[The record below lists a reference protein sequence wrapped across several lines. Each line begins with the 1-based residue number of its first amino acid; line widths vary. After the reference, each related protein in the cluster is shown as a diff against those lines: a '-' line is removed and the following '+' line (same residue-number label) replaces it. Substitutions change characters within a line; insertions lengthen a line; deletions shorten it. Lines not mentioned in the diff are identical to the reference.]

1 MRVDRPRKADRSFL
15 NCSRDKRV
23 LSLRVGDYEP
33 YSVSDATDYTIP
45 AHGQRRNLLHVEIEV
60 RQDLIADDSGQRMWG
75 ARLARLLP
83 QAYRELAST
92 GSLGFE

>member
-1 MRVDRPRKADRSFL
+1 V
-15 NCSRDKRV
+15 
-23 LSLRVGDYEP
+23 
-33 YSVSDATDYTIP
+33 I
-45 AHGQRRNLLHVEIEV
+45 

-92 GSLGFE
+92 GSLGSE